1 MARWIVLVGVLT
13 AFPGGVVAQPGRE
26 AASVPRTAWGDPDL
40 GGLWANSALTPL
52 ARPPEVA
59 DREFYSES
67 DLRELNSGAAE
78 RWIEVIPAEERAVN
92 PEFNAIWME
101 PGRLSRRTSLIVGP
115 DGTVPPLTPEAEAQR
130 AAGADRGLFDSFEDR
145 PTGER
150 CLHHGSTGP
159 PMLAQP
165 FANLVRIF
173 QTPDHVALVHEE
185 SHELRIIPLD
195 GRPHVHPMIRLWRG
209 DSRGYWDE
217 ETLVVET
224 RNFNEKGRFMGSGE
238 ALLLTERF
246 RRVDDDT
253 LLFAFTA
260 SDPATWTKPWTAEMP
275 LNASPTPMFE
285 YACHEGNYSL
295 PLILRGARVQ
305 ERETATAEGAP
316 K

>member
-1 MARWIVLVGVLT
+1 MVRWIVLFAMLETLPVSV
-13 AFPGGVVAQPGRE
+13 FAQPNGE
-26 AASVPRTAWGDPDL
+26 GLSVPVTAWGDPDL
-40 GGLWANSALTPL
+40 GGLWANSSLTPL
-52 ARPPEVA
+52 ERPQEVA
-59 DREFYSES
+59 DREFYLESE
-67 DLRELNSGAAE
+67 LRELSNEAAQ
-78 RWIEVIPAEERAVN
+78 RWIAVVPAEERAVT
-92 PEFNAIWME
+92 PELNAIWME

-130 AAGADRGLFDSFEDR
+130 VAAANRDPFESFEDR
-145 PTGER
+145 PMGER

-159 PMLAQP
+159 PMRAQP

-173 QTPDHVALVHEE
+173 QTPHHVALLHEE

-209 DSRGYWDE
+209 DSRGHWDNG
-217 ETLVVET
+217 TLVVET
-224 RNFNEKGRFMGSGE
+224 RNFNKKGRFIGSGHG
-238 ALLLTERF
+238 LRLTERF
-246 RRVDDDT
+246 HRVNHDT

-260 SDPATWTKPWTAEMP
+260 SDPATWTKSWTAEMP

-295 PLILRGARVQ
+295 PLILRGARAL
-305 ERETATAEGAP
+305 ERETAAVEQAA